1 MMNNHPTPEHN
12 ATTALG
18 QRTLILEA
26 LKTGPKTTD
35 DLRRMGAFS
44 STSRIA
50 ELRKAGHTIA
60 TLLVP
65 TFDRDGHPR
74 RLALYQL
81 EGAPC

>member
-1 MMNNHPTPEHN
+1 MKNHLSPDN
-12 ATTALG
+12 SATTAVG

-50 ELRKAGHTIA
+50 ELRKAGHAIA

-81 EGAPC
+81 EGEPC

>member
-1 MMNNHPTPEHN
+1 MNKYPTPEHN
-12 ATTALG
+12 ATTAVG
-18 QRTLILEA
+18 QRMLILEA

-35 DLRRMGAFS
+35 DLRRIGAFS

-50 ELRKAGHTIA
+50 ELRKAGHAIA

-65 TFDRDGHPR
+65 TYDRDGHPR

-81 EGAPC
+81 EGSPC